1 MVVRT
6 LSRTFLATLIVA
18 VCFACIGC
26 GGGGG
31 GGGSGVSQAYL
42 KVPELEAEIPKA
54 PPTSVRGDVKAE
66 PAKEDF
72 SVDLVNPE
80 TGETLFTVIAKSI
93 DSSSAAKYVIKFGT
107 DISVVAPS
115 KGVLRMVVKRLSVA
129 IMRGYFSSAVPE
141 AGQTKTMEK
150 VTVDSTALAKALAF
164 EEWQAKYAVGTFDNF
179 VNQVANETTFAD
191 KLVTLVTTINIT
203 LKEFITTAP
212 YETFTWEAVDA
223 VKTLADDFKDVAAPP
238 KTGGVGIPAN
248 IQIAGFVASPATQV
262 RCAIESIL
270 NLANIGMPSRIT
282 GSVAPSTSAVP
293 AVPALTP
300 ILGSNQAIDIK
311 GLRNLLMASLS
322 GGTSATE
329 GPIADLSS
337 PASSISYTSNSVE
350 IIDKGFDYLPGT
362 GNVVRNVKKQLIE
375 GVEVTAANGIISEIK
390 FGANTKFTNE
400 KYDFTTG
407 NVVNRT
413 IFTIK
418 SGISGSMLY
427 HQKEASVGFIELY
440 SWQSFQGKV
449 ISGIDYTHKG
459 YLKVVAEISG
469 AVAVDVIL
477 NDIAH
482 NIQAGGTL
490 TMNGAVGSITETRPF
505 YYGKYGSKINNV
517 FYPAVD
523 QSDYFYQ
530 DVETELADTLEFSGQ
545 ALTIGVTAESTARDV
560 YLKQLSLNLS
570 GISKISSGEHE
581 GEYTVGGITGTVLA
595 AYNGTS
601 YKDYGYIKQLE
612 ITISNAAFDPSATP
626 TITNGSTVTLKKT
639 NSDNTVDTLTYTMSN
654 GKPVLSGTTNF
665 QGGDATVTTT
675 DGKIKYT
682 GTITFQDPKAKKM
695 DMEYEAMCV
704 NSPETSL
711 VATAT
716 LTVDG
721 ATKRII
727 TYTYAPSA
735 PYQEAWSRIQNGLYM
750 DGNKQVLGNFRWYEY
765 GPWQQNLNNTVYSAD
780 IPGWQNFKLEN

>member
-322 GGTSATE
+322 GGTPATE

-337 PASSISYTSNSVE
+337 PTSSISYTSNSVE
-350 IIDKGFDYLPGT
+350 IIDKRVSWVYGT
-362 GNVVRNVKKQLIE
+362 GFVTQNIKRQLME
-375 GVEVTAANGIISEIK
+375 GVEVTASNGIVSQIK
-390 FGANTKFTNE
+390 FNANSKFTTE
-400 KYDFTTG
+400 KLNPTTG
-407 NVVNRT
+407 AVENRV
-413 IFTIK
+413 IFQVT
-418 SGISGSMLY
+418 SGLSGTSSY
-427 HQKEASVGFIELY
+427 QKEAAEGFYELY
-440 SWQSFQGKV
+440 STTAGV
-449 ISGIDYTHKG
+449 AYTHKG
-459 YLKVVAEISG
+459 SQKLEATISG
-469 AVAVDVIL
+469 TIVADVTV
-477 NDIAH
+477 NDLV
-482 NIQAGGTL
+482 NDVTAGGRVTL
-490 TMNGAVGSITETRPF
+490 SGVSGTISESRPF
-505 YYGKYGSKINNV
+505 YYGKLGWK
-517 FYPAVD
+517 
-523 QSDYFYQ
+523 QG
-530 DVETELADTLEFSGQ
+530 ETFNPVTQNDFFFTAKVVNDSLAFSGN
-545 ALTIGVTAESTARDV
+545 ALSIGVTAESTAKDV
-560 YLKQLSLNLS
+560 YLKQLSLNLT
-570 GISKISSGEHE
+570 GISKIPT
-581 GEYTVGGITGTVLA
+581 GEYADEYKIGGISGTVLA
-595 AYNGTS
+595 SYNGTS

-612 ITISNAAFDPSATP
+612 ITIANASFDPTVTQQVPDGAT
-626 TITNGSTVTLKKT
+626 ITLKKT
-639 NSDNTVDTLTYTMSN
+639 NSDNTVDTLTYTMTN
-654 GKPVLSGTTNF
+654 GKPVLGGSTNF
-665 QGGDATVTTT
+665 QGGDTTVTTT
-675 DGKIKYT
+675 DGNVKYA
-682 GTITFQDPKAKKM
+682 GTITFQDPTAKKM
-695 DMEYEAMCV
+695 VMNYEAV
-704 NSPETSL
+704 RVYDSPL
-711 VATAT
+711 LLATAT
-716 LTVDG
+716 MTIDS
-721 ATKRII
+721 TTTRKI
-727 TYTYAPSA
+727 TYTYNSTPTHLS
-735 PYQEAWSRIQNGLYM
+735 SGIIDGLYT
-750 DGNKQVLGNFRWYEY
+750 DGTGNLLGHFTWKLFDPYNFQNVNMVLS
-765 GPWQQNLNNTVYSAD
+765 TD
-780 IPGWQNFKLEN
+780 IQGWQNFLLVR

>member
-1 MVVRT
+1 MVVRSF
-6 LSRTFLATLIVA
+6 SRTFLAALLVA
-18 VCFACIGC
+18 VSFACVGC

-31 GGGSGVSQAYL
+31 GSGSGGSTPSYL
-42 KVPELEAEIPKA
+42 TVPTLSATVPA
-54 PPTSVRGDVKAE
+54 GGGGSVRGSVKAASE
-66 PAKEDF
+66 SEFA
-72 SVDLVNPE
+72 VALVNPE
-80 TGETLFTVIAKSI
+80 TGETLKSI
-93 DSSSAAKYVIKFGT
+93 IATSITPSGANQVINFGSNIT
-107 DISVVAPS
+107 VAAPS
-115 KGVLRMVVKRLSVA
+115 KGVLKMVVTRLNVA
-129 IMRGYFSSAVPE
+129 ILRGYISGAVPE
-141 AGQTKTMEK
+141 AGETKT
-150 VTVDSTALAKALAF
+150 TTAVDIDSDDLAKALAF
-164 EEWQAKYAVGTFDNF
+164 EEWQAQYSTGTFDSF
-179 VNQVANETTFAD
+179 INQVENESSFGQ
-191 KLVTLVTTINIT
+191 KLTTLVTTIETTLVTLIT
-203 LKEFITTAP
+203 SSP
-212 YETFTWEAVDA
+212 SETFTWEAVSD
-223 VKTLADDFKDVAAPP
+223 VKAIADDFKDVAAPP
-238 KTGGVGIPAN
+238 TTGGVGIPAN
-248 IQIAGFVASPATQV
+248 IQVEGLVASPATQV

-270 NLANIGMPSRIT
+270 NLANIGLPTRIA
-282 GSVAPSTSAVP
+282 GSVAPTSP

-350 IIDKGFDYLPGT
+350 IIDKGFDFLPGT

-517 FYPAVD
+517 FYPVGA

-530 DVETELADTLEFSGQ
+530 DFETELADTLEFSGQ
-545 ALTIGVTAESTARDV
+545 ALTIGVTAESTAKDV

-570 GISKISSGEHE
+570 DISKIPSGEHA
-581 GEYTVGGITGTVLA
+581 GEYKVGGITGTVLA

-612 ITISNAAFDPSATP
+612 ITISNASFDPSATP
-626 TITNGSTVTLKKT
+626 SVANGSTMTLNKT
-639 NSDNTVDTLTYTMSN
+639 NSDNTIDTLTYAMTN

-682 GTITFQDPKAKKM
+682 GIITFQDPTAKKM

-735 PYQEAWSRIQNGLYM
+735 PYQEAWCRIQSGLYM
-750 DGNKQVLGNFRWYEY
+750 DGNKQVLGNFKWYEY
-765 GPWQQNLNNTVYSAD
+765 GPWQQDLNNTVYSAD